1 MSDILIN
8 YVMNYI
14 FIIVFNVNYIVNHV
28 LINTLNVDVVIKSLT
43 STLL

>member
-8 YVMNYI
+8 YVMSYI
-14 FIIVFNVNYIVNHV
+14 FIIVFNVNYIMNHV
-28 LINTLNVDVVIKSLT
+28 LINTLNVNVVIKSLT

>member
-8 YVMNYI
+8 CVMNYI
-14 FIIVFNVNYIVNHV
+14 FIIVFNVNYIMNHV
-28 LINTLNVDVVIKSLT
+28 LINTLNVNVVIKSLT